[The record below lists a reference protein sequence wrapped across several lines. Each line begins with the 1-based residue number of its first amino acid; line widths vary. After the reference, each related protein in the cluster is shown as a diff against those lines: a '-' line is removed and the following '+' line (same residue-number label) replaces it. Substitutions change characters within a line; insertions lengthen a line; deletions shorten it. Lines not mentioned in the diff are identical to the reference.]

1 MLEGKTALITGS
13 TGGIGL
19 GTAIALARAGANI
32 ALNGRADD
40 AREGTAQVAAHG
52 TQVAYFRADMASPL
66 QIANMMRAAAERFG
80 RIDIVINNAG
90 MQYIAATED
99 FPEDRWDAMIAVN
112 LSSAF
117 HTTRLALPAMKAAN
131 WGRVINIGSTHS
143 LVASPNK
150 SAYVAAK
157 HAIIGLTKAVALE
170 NVMSG
175 VTCNAI
181 CPGMVLTSMVERQ
194 IAAFGAERGMS
205 HDDATRAFLAAKQP
219 SLQFTTP
226 EQLGAL
232 AVFMC
237 SPGGDN
243 VRGVAWQVDGGWTAQ

>member
-19 GTAIALARAGANI
+19 GIAIALARAGANI

-40 AREGTAQVAAHG
+40 AHEATAQVAAHG
-52 TQVAYFRADMASPL
+52 TQVAYFRADMAGPM

-131 WGRVINIGSTHS
+131 WGRIINIGSTHS

-170 NVMSG
+170 NVTSG

-194 IAAFGAERGMS
+194 IAAFAAQRGMS
-205 HDDATRAFLAAKQP
+205 HDDATHAFLAAKQP

-232 AVFMC
+232 AVFIC

>member
-19 GTAIALARAGANI
+19 GIAIALARAGANI

-40 AREGTAQVAAHG
+40 ARGATAQVAAHG
-52 TQVAYFRADMASPL
+52 TQVAYFRADMAGPM
-66 QIANMMRAAAERFG
+66 QIAEMMRAAAERFG

-131 WGRVINIGSTHS
+131 WGRIINIGSTHS

-170 NVMSG
+170 NATSG

-194 IAAFGAERGMS
+194 IAAFSAQRGMS
-205 HDDATRAFLAAKQP
+205 HDDATQAFLAAKQP
-219 SLQFTTP
+219 SRQFTTP

-232 AVFMC
+232 AVFIC
-237 SPGGDN
+237 SPGADN

>member
-19 GTAIALARAGANI
+19 GIAIALAQAGANI

-40 AREGTAQVAAHG
+40 AREAIAQIAAYG
-52 TQVAYFRADMASPL
+52 TQVAYFRADMADPA
-66 QIANMMRAAAERFG
+66 QIADMMRAAAERFG
-80 RIDIVINNAG
+80 RIDILVNNAG
-90 MQYIAATED
+90 MQYVAATED
-99 FPEDRWDAMIAVN
+99 FPVDRWDAMIAVN

-117 HTTRLALPAMKAAN
+117 HTIRLALPMMKAAN
-131 WGRVINIGSTHS
+131 WGRIINIGSTHS

-150 SAYVAAK
+150 SAYVAGK

-170 NVMSG
+170 NVTSG

-181 CPGMVLTSMVERQ
+181 CPGMVLTSMAERQ
-194 IAAFGAERGMS
+194 IAAFGAEQGLSLER
-205 HDDATRAFLAAKQP
+205 ATHAFLAAKQP

-237 SPGGDN
+237 SAAGDN
-243 VRGVAWQVDGGWTAQ
+243 LRGVAWQVDGGWTAQ